1 MPLARAVV
9 RTFNGTWRVPACAQ
23 VFAGFLPEV
32 LHLGGS
38 FRVEPVAT
46 RRGADPT
53 ADPMCKAKAKEEP
66 PCLYTEE
73 RARGDYNARLGY
85 GTDQG
90 RWLLEQVRLGSH
102 GRLSATAPLA
112 PSIVAACCT
121 AASCAAA
128 GGRQGDRQGAQKR
141 PPIAAG
147 LP

>member
-1 MPLARAVV
+1 
-9 RTFNGTWRVPACAQ
+9 
-23 VFAGFLPEV
+23 
-32 LHLGGS
+32 
-38 FRVEPVAT
+38 
-46 RRGADPT
+46 
-53 ADPMCKAKAKEEP
+53 MCKAKAKEEP

-112 PSIVAACCT
+112 PSIVAASCT
-121 AASCAAA
+121 DASCTAA
-128 GGRQGDRQGAQKR
+128 GGRQGDRHGAQKR
-141 PPIAAG
+141 PAVAAG

>member
-1 MPLARAVV
+1 MQFFTVL
-9 RTFNGTWRVPACAQ
+9 
-23 VFAGFLPEV
+23 AGFLPEV
-32 LHLGGS
+32 LHLALVAAW
-38 FRVEPVAT
+38 RAVAT
-46 RRGADPT
+46 RCGADPR
-53 ADPMCKAKAKEEP
+53 AGPMCKAKAKEEP

-128 GGRQGDRQGAQKR
+128 GGRQGDRHGAQKR